1 MLAVVAAYG
10 VVDLVILVLVQPKI
24 VGDRVGLSST
34 VTSMSLTVWAFV
46 LGAPG
51 ALPAVPLSHLVKG
64 LLVDGDPELQWL
76 RPLLGDNT
84 GTAAPARSS

>member
-34 VTSMSLTVWAFV
+34 VTFMSLTF
-46 LGAPG
+46 
-51 ALPAVPLSHLVKG
+51 
-64 LLVDGDPELQWL
+64 
-76 RPLLGDNT
+76 
-84 GTAAPARSS
+84 